1 MRVNAILVLTVLVMN
16 ASANEWTPPENPDL
30 QEILNEAQADAR
42 RGKYELALAKH
53 VWFHENALKYSPAM
67 TGVRLS
73 FALGYWHE
81 LGKVYPPALE
91 KLKEIREETKK
102 RIMADD
108 GKHVSFE
115 DFHDLASLN
124 RELGEESE
132 TVKVFKF
139 VDEKNPKAAERV
151 FGISEPA
158 LIKAK
163 EYVLCGKYLWP
174 EVSVSRALDIFKLD
188 TELKVEPQFAEV
200 MKKSRDRRF
209 IENGATLVA
218 LLVINDRKAEA
229 EQTAAKLKTVEAD
242 ADFHEKL
249 AAALDKALAGE
260 LPAARQ

>member
-108 GKHVSFE
+108 GKHISFE

-132 TVKVFKF
+132 TVKFFKF
-139 VDEKNPKAAERV
+139 VDEKNPQAAERV
-151 FGISEPA
+151 FGVSEPA

-163 EYVLCGKYLWP
+163 EYALCGKYLRP
-174 EVSVSRALDIFKLD
+174 DESVNDSLELFKLQSKTD
-188 TELKVEPQFAEV
+188 PRFADE
-200 MKKSRDRRF
+200 MKDYRDRSF
-209 IENGATLVA
+209 IEEGATLVA
-218 LLVINDRKAEA
+218 LLVINDRKEEA